1 MRSRTRPVLLAAGWA
16 GAAALV
22 LVAPGNLVMR
32 LAFGK
37 LDDPALV
44 RQSLLAALGLL
55 LALTTIGYAIRTT
68 PRPRERRADG
78 MVRPALWAKVVT
90 WVAAGVPVL
99 GFSVPHLLWG
109 LGLPLG
115 VAAGSRSG
123 LAGLGGSAVFW
134 GLLVAGPATGALLTL
149 GLISRWG
156 QVVPR
161 WVPFAGRRRV
171 PRGLAIVPAAV
182 VGLLVGQYGA
192 MMTKCLAFGI
202 TPTCAPGGGAEVLDG
217 SWGFAATY
225 PVFLT
230 WGVFLLA
237 ATVGYLHT
245 TVGSRPGSVARK
257 AGGRDS

>member
-1 MRSRTRPVLLAAGWA
+1 MRSRTRPALLGAGWA
-16 GAAALV
+16 GAAALT

-37 LDDPALV
+37 LGDPALV
-44 RQSLLAALGLL
+44 WQILLAALGLL
-55 LALTTIGYAIRTT
+55 LALTTTRYGMRTA
-68 PRPRERRADG
+68 PRTRERRADG
-78 MVRPALWAKVVT
+78 TIRPALWAKVVT

-109 LGLPLG
+109 LGVPFG
-115 VAAGSRSG
+115 VAADSRS
-123 LAGLGGSAVFW
+123 LLTGLGGSAVFW
-134 GLLVAGPATGALLTL
+134 GLLVAGPAAGALLTL
-149 GLISRWG
+149 GLIGRWG
-156 QVVPR
+156 QVVPG

-171 PRGLAIVPAAV
+171 PRGLAVVPAAV

-202 TPTCAPGGGAEVLDG
+202 TRTCAPDGGAMVLDG
-217 SWGFAATY
+217 SWGFAGTY
-225 PVFLT
+225 PVFLA

-245 TVGSRPGSVARK
+245 TGQRA
-257 AGGRDS
+257 